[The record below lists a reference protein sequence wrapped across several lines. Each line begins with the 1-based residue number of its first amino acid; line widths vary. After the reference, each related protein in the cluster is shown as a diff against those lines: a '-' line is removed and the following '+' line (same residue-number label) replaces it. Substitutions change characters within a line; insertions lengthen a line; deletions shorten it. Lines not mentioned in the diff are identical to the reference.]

1 MAEKCPGCGMTVADP
16 SGHLAHG
23 MAQNTPTPT
32 FGGKSLD
39 RVVKEAMEPQE
50 PEVTPHNEQPT
61 DKLTYDLDVQS
72 SPEPTPEPTAKPKNK
87 GGRPRKA

>member
-1 MAEKCPGCGMTVADP
+1 MTVADP
-16 SGHLAHG
+16 SGHMAHG

-39 RVVKEAMEPQE
+39 EVVKEAMQE
-50 PEVTPHNEQPT
+50 SDGELEF
-61 DKLTYDLDVQS
+61 DSEEIDL
-72 SPEPTPEPTAKPKNK
+72 PPTPEPTAKPKNK